1 MERSLVLALL
11 CLFWISACS
20 NTQSQEVA
28 PNAASPAFESP
39 LEHRSS
45 MNTDTGRVET
55 DRTFEDLV
63 ASYERPDRSD
73 WQKPLSVLPFLG
85 EHLADKIIAEIGAGS
100 GYFTF
105 RIVPFAE
112 KVIAIDI
119 DERMLQFIDSC
130 ALIYLPDSMQKR
142 IETRKAKADDPML
155 QTHEADVV
163 FLSNTYAFIEDR
175 VTYFRKLRDKIKP
188 EGRLVIVDYKRRRLP
203 VGPEASYK
211 VPLYQVEE
219 ELTKAG
225 YTEAYANDQLLP
237 YQYILVAV
245 PE

>member
-1 MERSLVLALL
+1 MERSLILALL
-11 CLFWISACS
+11 CLLLISACS
-20 NTQSQEVA
+20 NPQPQEKVPDPSA
-28 PNAASPAFESP
+28 PKSIRPSEK
-39 LEHRSS
+39 RSS
-45 MNTDTGRVET
+45 IDTGGTET
-55 DRTFEDLV
+55 DRTFEELV

-85 EHLADKIIAEIGAGS
+85 ENLADKTIAEIGAGS

-142 IETRKAKADDPML
+142 IETRKAQADDPML
-155 QTHEADVV
+155 QNHEADVV

-188 EGRLVIVDYKRRRLP
+188 EGRLVIVDYKRRRIP

-219 ELTKAG
+219 ELTNAG

-237 YQYILVAV
+237 YQYVLVAV